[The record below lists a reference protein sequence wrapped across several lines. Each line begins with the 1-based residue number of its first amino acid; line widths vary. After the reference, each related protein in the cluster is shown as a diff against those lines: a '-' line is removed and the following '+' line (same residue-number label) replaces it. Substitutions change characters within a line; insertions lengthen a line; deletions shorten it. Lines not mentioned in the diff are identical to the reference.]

1 MRFYLKNET
10 EQIKQ
15 IIAESQDILAGFL
28 SDDGVP
34 VNLQETE
41 KEGFSIAFSESGCS
55 ISYQRIPDLCRAIL
69 SLAAME
75 GKENTT
81 EKCAFPDFGIMLD
94 ISRNAVLRVSAVK
107 KMIRL
112 AAYMGYRFVGLYME
126 DTYRVKKE
134 PYFGYMRGALTSDE
148 IREADTYARLFGI
161 ELRPFIQ
168 TLAHL
173 EQITRYEEYS
183 DIVDTDDILLVGD
196 KRTEELLD
204 HMLATISESFSSR
217 KINIGMDEAHMVGLG
232 KYLDRHGY
240 EERFSIMQK
249 HLNLVLSLCE
259 KYGLHAQMWSDMF
272 FRLAFNGEYY
282 VEDATKLKELKIPEQ
297 VELGYWDYY
306 SQDESHYDKMLK
318 LHLQLTPH
326 TAFAGGAWKW
336 TGFAPHNRYSI
347 EAGRAAISA
356 CKKNR
361 IQSVTITCWGDNG
374 AEASAFSVL
383 PALYKDAQFAYDS
396 KLEEQAFRILSGYSM
411 DEFLLLDDANPY
423 ADDGKC
429 HNNASKYLL
438 YNDPLIGTFDS
449 VLKDDTVQ
457 CFADTAEALKKIPDR
472 GDFYYLF
479 QTQAALCDVLTQKAD
494 FGKRI
499 RTAYK
504 AGNRQ
509 KLDFLAKTQAEELL
523 EKLEL
528 FLQMFRKQWFLE
540 NKPFGFEVQT
550 IRLGGLEQRIR
561 EVQKRI
567 LEYLSGQTDR
577 IEELEEELLPFHYF
591 NETKISSLNY
601 NLWTDIVS
609 PSKL

>member
-1 MRFYLKNET
+1 MRFYLENET

-15 IIAESQDILAGFL
+15 IITESQDILAGFL
-28 SDDGVP
+28 SDDGIP
-34 VNLQETE
+34 VNIQETAD
-41 KEGFSIAFSESGCS
+41 EGFSIVYCKNGCK
-55 ISYQRIPDLCRAIL
+55 INYHRIPDLCRALL

-75 GKENTT
+75 TEENVA

-94 ISRNAVLRVSAVK
+94 ISRNAVLRVCTVK
-107 KMIRL
+107 QMIKL

-126 DTYRVKKE
+126 DTYRVKEE

-148 IREADTYARLFGI
+148 IREADTYAALFGI

-173 EQITRYEEYS
+173 EQITRYEDYS
-183 DIVDTDDILLVGD
+183 TIIDTDDILLAGD

-204 HMLATISESFSSR
+204 HMLAAISESFSSG

-232 KYLDRHGY
+232 KYLDKHGY

-282 VEDATKLKELKIPEQ
+282 VEDATKLKSLKIPEQ

-318 LHLQLTPH
+318 MHLQLTPH

-347 EAGRAAISA
+347 EAGRAAIAA

-374 AEASAFSVL
+374 AEASVFSVL
-383 PALYKDAQFAYDS
+383 PALYQDAQFAYDS
-396 KLEEQAFRILSGYSM
+396 KLDEHAFSILSGYSM
-411 DEFLLLDDANPY
+411 DEFLLLDDVNPY
-423 ADDGKC
+423 ADDGRC

-438 YNDPLIGTFDS
+438 YNDSLIGTFNS
-449 VLKDDTVQ
+449 VLRE
-457 CFADTAEALKKIPDR
+457 DTAEYFGKTARRLKEIPNR
-472 GDFYYLF
+472 GGLSYLF
-479 QTQAALCDVLTQKAD
+479 YTQGALCDVLEIKAD
-494 FGKRI
+494 LGKKI
-499 RTAYK
+499 RDAYK
-504 AGNRQ
+504 KGDTKELR
-509 KLDFLAKTQAEELL
+509 LLAETQMKELL
-523 EKLEL
+523 NRLDTFYHL
-528 FLQMFRKQWFLE
+528 FQKQWFEE
-540 NKPFGFEVQT
+540 NKAFGFEVQT
-550 IRLGGLEQRIR
+550 IRLGGLIQRTR
-561 EVQKRI
+561 EVQTRI
-567 LEYLSGQTDR
+567 KEYLTGKIDR
-577 IEELEEELLPFHYF
+577 IEELEEEYLPFHYF
-591 NETKISSLNY
+591 NETEIDRLNY